1 MCPVSASDIRKL
13 WSSPFLKGQA
23 PAAGYHPAGP
33 EMGSSWSVGNRMK
46 YCLDTGWWG
55 NSEAQMCS
63 WRRCLEPMPFPEGV
77 EGNTVAR
84 HPGSDCSDQL
94 GYETSDSKPVM
105 GNEQLVTWWRNEK
118 GKIGGRQR
126 RQTCFMLSGS
136 QWSTWSLP
144 VTELICRPGNRRYS
158 KQDQIYI
165 LIKVCRQILIY
176 CISKLQKKL
185 HFCFK
190 A

>member
-1 MCPVSASDIRKL
+1 MFCRNFYMLYNLKHPTIVHIVLLLNSIETHLSVGWVLTKFLMKMCPVSASDIRKL

-33 EMGSSWSVGNRMK
+33 EMGSSWSAGHRMK

-63 WRRCLEPMPFPEGV
+63 WRRWLEPMPFPEGV

-118 GKIGGRQR
+118 GKIGEDRDGK
-126 RQTCFMLSGS
+126 
-136 QWSTWSLP
+136 P
-144 VTELICRPGNRRYS
+144 VSCCLDHNGPLDRC
-158 KQDQIYI
+158 
-165 LIKVCRQILIY
+165 L
-176 CISKLQKKL
+176 
-185 HFCFK
+185 
-190 A
+190 